1 MKNHKLNNAVN
12 ILLILYL
19 ASWIYYAVFNWD
31 VFAIKLNTNAGFSVI
46 GGYPFLFFFVL
57 GLAALLILKYVIHIS
72 LLQKDRS
79 DKDQRHRITILEK
92 DIEILKMKEV
102 LFKMQTSEMSK
113 NSSHL
118 NALHEK
124 LDALSNQ
131 ISHEEEKNPDGENK
145 ERDNPEPNA

>member
-12 ILLILYL
+12 IILILYL
-19 ASWIYYAVFNWD
+19 ASWIYYAAFNWD
-31 VFAIKLNTNAGFSVI
+31 VFAIRLNTNAGFSVM
-46 GGYPFLFFFVL
+46 GGYPFVFFFIL
-57 GLAALLILKYVIHIS
+57 GLVALLILKYVIHIS

-79 DKDQRHRITILEK
+79 EKDQRHRITILEK

-131 ISHEEEKNPDGENK
+131 ISHEEGKNQESDSEQ
-145 ERDNPEPNA
+145 RDNPEPNA